1 MTQNPIQNP
10 NSILPMAATNL
21 GGGGGG
27 GAGAVAGGDDRVL
40 ATAQQILKSLK
51 APKEDREDMLLI
63 FSTFDNRLSGIT
75 DLINGDDSKSS
86 KSDDDDEDLDRFEAA
101 EKVILDDS
109 SLSTESSRQSTSL
122 FDPPNDP
129 EVYFNAVDEIIQW
142 MEHFTISPPINSAG
156 KTGKIILDRA
166 DNAIQVAMSRL
177 EDELRHVLI
186 CNTVPP
192 DAVSRCST
200 NRRSSL
206 SFSSHDGAGGFDDN
220 SGSFGDVSDPGS
232 HRFHERGVSL
242 GDDLFVDLVRPES
255 ILNLK
260 DIIDRM
266 VRSGYERE
274 CLQVY
279 SSVRRDALVEC
290 LAILGVEKLSIEEVQ
305 KFEWKS
311 LDERM
316 KNWVQ
321 AVKVVVRVLLS
332 GEKRL
337 CDSLFGDLEDVK
349 EMCFNETAKGCVMM
363 LLNFGEAV
371 AICKRS
377 PEKLFRILDMYEVL
391 RDALPELEDMVSD
404 EFVITEAKGVLR
416 GLGEAVKGTFAEF
429 ESCIRN
435 ETSRRPVITGDVHPL
450 PRYVMNYLKLL
461 ADYSDAMDS
470 LLEISEEALY
480 HFRNDLGG
488 DESQLEALSPLG
500 RQILLLMSELEHNLE
515 EKSKLYEDHALQQVF
530 LMNNLHYLVRKVK
543 DSDLIEVLGDNW
555 VRKRRGQVR
564 QYATGY
570 LRASWSKAL
579 ACLRDEGVGGSSNNA
594 SRMALKERFKNFNAC
609 FEEIYRVQT
618 AWKVPDDQ
626 LREEMR
632 INISEK
638 VIPAY
643 RSFMGRFSG
652 QLEGRHAGKYIK
664 YVPEDLETY
673 LLDLF
678 EGSPAVL
685 HHIRRKSA

>member
-1 MTQNPIQNP
+1 
-10 NSILPMAATNL
+10 MAATTTTSL
-21 GGGGGG
+21 GGPTG
-27 GAGAVAGGDDRVL
+27 GGDDRVL

-86 KSDDDDEDLDRFEAA
+86 DDADVDDEDLDRFDAA
-101 EKVILDDS
+101 EKVILVDAS
-109 SLSTESSRQSTSL
+109 IYTEPSRQSTSL

-129 EVYFNAVDEIIQW
+129 VEYFTAVDEIIQW
-142 MEHFTISPPINSAG
+142 MEHFTIAPPHQSAG
-156 KTGKIILDRA
+156 KTGQIILDRA
-166 DNAIQVAMSRL
+166 ENAIQLAMSRL

-192 DAVSRCST
+192 DSVSRCST
-200 NRRSSL
+200 NRRNSL
-206 SFSSHDGAGGFDDN
+206 SFSVHDGVIDDN
-220 SGSFGDVSDPGS
+220 SSSFGDVSDPGS

-255 ILNLK
+255 IMNLK

-290 LAILGVEKLSIEEVQ
+290 LAILGVEKMSIEEVQ
-305 KFEWKS
+305 KVEWKS
-311 LDERM
+311 LDEKM

-321 AVKVVVRVLLS
+321 AVKAVFGVLLS

-337 CDSLFGDLEDVK
+337 CDSLFGDLDDLK
-349 EMCFNETAKGCVMM
+349 EICFNETAKGCVMM

-377 PEKLFRILDMYEVL
+377 PEKLFRILDMYEAL
-391 RDALPELEDMVSD
+391 RDRLPDLEDMVTD

-416 GLGEAVKGTFAEF
+416 GLGEATKGTFSEF

-435 ETSRRPVITGDVHPL
+435 ETSRKPVLTGDVHPL
-450 PRYVMNYLKLL
+450 LRYVMNYLKLL
-461 ADYSDAMDS
+461 VDYGDAMDS
-470 LLEISEEALY
+470 LLQISEEALY
-480 HFRNDLGG
+480 RFENDLGG
-488 DESQLEALSPLG
+488 DGSQLEALSPLG
-500 RQILLLMSELEHNLE
+500 RQILLLMSELEYNLD
-515 EKSKLYEDHALQQVF
+515 EKSKLYEDSALQQVF

-543 DSDLIEVLGDNW
+543 DSDLRGLLGDDW

-564 QYATGY
+564 QYATAY

-579 ACLRDEGVGGSSNNA
+579 SCLKDEGIGSSSNNA
-594 SRMALKERFKNFNAC
+594 SRVALKERFKNFNAC
-609 FEEIYRVQT
+609 FEEIYRAQT

-664 YVPEDLETY
+664 YIPEDLETY

-685 HHIRRKSA
+685 HHIKRKS